1 MARHAMDEFLGVI
14 GAIAEQKHD
23 SSVSLD
29 LSHVGLTVDAG
40 VAFGHAS
47 ALAQAARDAALELMI
62 STEGS
67 ERTAAIL
74 DLHRRRHSGPA

>member
-1 MARHAMDEFLGVI
+1 LRVI
-14 GAIAEQKHD
+14 TAIAEHRLD

-29 LSHVGLTVDAG
+29 LLHVGLSVDAG

-74 DLHRRRHSGPA
+74 DLHGRRHSGPA